1 MSGANFSYFMES
13 LETLENLLH
22 AETQAIAAQHL
33 DTIDSIMLQKDESLR
48 IVTKA
53 KQMLNSD
60 PRLNDVAN
68 QQINY
73 VLNLQAKNADSFK
86 RLKDKVMRS
95 SNDQIKDS
103 LLQKSLNQLIQTIQ
117 RITELR
123 ISHNLI
129 LNYGFVL

>member
-33 DTIDSIMLQKDESLR
+33 DTIDSIMVQKDESLR
-48 IVTKA
+48 IVTEA
-53 KQMLNSD
+53 KQMLTSD

-73 VLNLQAKNADSFK
+73 VLKLQAKNADSFK
-86 RLKDKVMRS
+86 RLKDKVKMRS

-103 LLQKSLNQLIQTIQ
+103 FASKKLKSAYTNDTQ
-117 RITELR
+117 
-123 ISHNLI
+123 
-129 LNYGFVL
+129 NY